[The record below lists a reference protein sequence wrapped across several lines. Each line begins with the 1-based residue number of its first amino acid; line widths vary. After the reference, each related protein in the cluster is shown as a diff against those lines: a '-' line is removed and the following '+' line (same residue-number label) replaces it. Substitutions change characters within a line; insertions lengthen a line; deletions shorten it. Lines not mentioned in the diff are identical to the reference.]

1 MIWDAGPDIE
11 GFIQRYWDVLV
22 NSRMRKI
29 KEFQEMAT
37 ENCAGLLDNSIEGY
51 DIFVGIYVAIR

>member
-1 MIWDAGPDIE
+1 MK
-11 GFIQRYWDVLV
+11 
-22 NSRMRKI
+22 KI

-37 ENCAGLLDNSIEGY
+37 ENCAGLLDNSVEGY